1 MNEIQFK
8 TGVIR
13 PLEVYKE
20 AWELIKDQYWLIFA
34 ITLVGLLIGG
44 AVPIVLIGPMICG
57 IYLCLFQRLE
67 GRPASFE
74 LLFKG
79 FDFFLPGLL
88 IALIV
93 TIPTIIFLIIIYIP
107 MVGIAVAA
115 PNMNQGELLVFILGV
130 VVVELVVAVI
140 MVCLHTLVMFAF
152 PLVVDKKM
160 PAWEAVKTSA
170 SAVWN
175 NLAGIAGLFGVGIVV
190 CIVGYMILCI
200 GIYFVIPL
208 VFAANTVAYRK
219 IFPGSSP
226 SNFAPPP
233 PNYYQGL

>member
-1 MNEIQFK
+1 MNEIRFNA
-8 TGVIR
+8 GVIK
-13 PLEVYKE
+13 PVEVYKE

-57 IYLCLFQRLE
+57 IYLGLFQRME

-130 VVVELVVAVI
+130 VVVELVVGVI
-140 MVCLHTLVMFAF
+140 MVCLHTLIMFAF
-152 PLVVDKKM
+152 PLVVDKKL

-190 CIVGYMILCI
+190 CLIGYMILCI

-208 VFAANTVAYRK
+208 VFAANAVAYRK
-219 IFPGSSP
+219 IFPGGSP